1 MKKNKRKFEDSTHR
15 RAVRSTDKRER
26 KSNRHQ
32 TKESL
37 HDLANG
43 SVDKNDFYDMID
55 ETIDDPHWR

>member
-1 MKKNKRKFEDSTHR
+1 STHR
-15 RAVRSTDKRER
+15 RAVRSSDKRER

-43 SVDKNDFYDMID
+43 GVDKTDFYDMID